1 MSYPNSNNNQEVMQ
15 PNPEDLQDS
24 VEPPFALLRLNG
36 FNSNNH
42 HPCTT
47 CGCSGSNPMKR
58 RSPSSSSSFQDPLHP
73 EPSCSEPNP
82 KRLYFEP
89 DDLTLRGFSKLSLP
103 TTPVSSS
110 PLRRSVSGPPS
121 ANAFVSPPMAP
132 FADASGFQVQN
143 PNPNA
148 PQSPEQ
154 ARTGVIPVTP
164 PSNTGLPPLPP
175 SLRRS
180 ASDPIPS
187 PAKAIS
193 RSSSS
198 GDVSEGLT
206 KKETSDSKVESVAEI
221 EESVFVE
228 KVGEALTVNFK
239 CPCGKGYQILL
250 SGSDCFYK
258 LM

>member
-24 VEPPFALLRLNG
+24 VEPPFALLRLNN

-42 HPCTT
+42 QPCTT
-47 CGCSGSNPMKR
+47 CGCSGCNPMKR
-58 RSPSSSSSFQDPLHP
+58 RSRSPSSSSSFQDPLHP
-73 EPSCSEPNP
+73 EPSRSEPNP

-89 DDLTLRGFSKLSLP
+89 DDDLTLRGFSKLSLP

-121 ANAFVSPPMAP
+121 PNAFVSPPMAP
-132 FADASGFQVQN
+132 FADASAFQVQN

-154 ARTGVIPVTP
+154 GRTGVIPVTP

-198 GDVSEGLT
+198 GDVGAGLT
-206 KKETSDSKVESVAEI
+206 KKETSDSKVYTSLSFGVRLVKMVLEFNLES
-221 EESVFVE
+221 
-228 KVGEALTVNFK
+228 
-239 CPCGKGYQILL
+239 
-250 SGSDCFYK
+250 
-258 LM
+258 